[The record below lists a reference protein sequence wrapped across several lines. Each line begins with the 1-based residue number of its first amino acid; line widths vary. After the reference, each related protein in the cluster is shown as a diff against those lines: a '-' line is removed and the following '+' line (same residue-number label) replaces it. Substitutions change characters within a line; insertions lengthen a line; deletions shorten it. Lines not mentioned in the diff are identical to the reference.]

1 MNPTVAG
8 IEPTQSSP
16 PVLAASFVFT
26 AAMVATR
33 LHLPAP
39 GWQMHGAPG

>member
-1 MNPTVAG
+1 MNPTMAA
-8 IEPTQSSP
+8 IERRSSSP

-26 AAMVATR
+26 EAMIVTR